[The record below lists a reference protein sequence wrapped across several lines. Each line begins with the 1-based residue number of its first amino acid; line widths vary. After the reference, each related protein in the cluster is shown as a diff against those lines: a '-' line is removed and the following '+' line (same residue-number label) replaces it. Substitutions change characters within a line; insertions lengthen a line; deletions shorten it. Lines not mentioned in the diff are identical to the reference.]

1 MKTRTQHTLGRF
13 GITHYGIRRKEE
25 QLWRVNIW
33 RSGTGHCCIDFFMG
47 RHLFAIWYDKE
58 LNK

>member
-1 MKTRTQHTLGRF
+1 MRTRTQLTLGRF
-13 GITHYGIRRKEE
+13 GITHYRIKRKEE
-25 QLWRVNIW
+25 QAWRVVTW
-33 RSGTGHCCIDFFMG
+33 RSGTGHRCIDFFMG